1 MQYFVV
7 GLIYGGLPATI
18 YGFFLGYLAV
28 PSYVYSTVVQIVT
41 LPWVSIQWWG
51 RRSSI
56 LATRESTRAPYCM
69 PLLHTAA
76 HFYTAASCTPLLH
89 TAATAATASQ
99 QSTSIHIS
107 SY

>member
-41 LPWVSIQWWG
+41 LPWVSIQWRG
-51 RRSSI
+51 RKSSS
-56 LATRESTRAPYCM
+56 LATRESTRAPSVT
-69 PLLHTAA
+69 TA
-76 HFYTAASCTPLLH
+76 HCCTF
-89 TAATAATASQ
+89 
-99 QSTSIHIS
+99 
-107 SY
+107 